1 MDFLLEIPK
10 GLTFCEDLILRI
22 WPKFAKFAKINPLK
36 VVERYVNGKMIVEVS
51 VAEDTVDKNCELIH
65 L

>member
-1 MDFLLEIPK
+1 MDFLLQIPK

-22 WPKFAKFAKINPLK
+22 WPKFAKFTKINPFK
-36 VVERYVNGKMIVEVS
+36 VVERYVNGKMTVEVS

>member
-1 MDFLLEIPK
+1 MDFLLRITK

-22 WPKFAKFAKINPLK
+22 WPKFAKFAKINPFK
-36 VVERYVNGKMIVEVS
+36 VVERYVNGKMTVEVS

>member
-1 MDFLLEIPK
+1 MDFLLRITK

-36 VVERYVNGKMIVEVS
+36 VVERYVNGKMTVEVS